1 MERDYGAE
9 LDEMKQQMEGIQ
21 ALLQNLLPQLQST
34 VQHVIPEAESV
45 MEKMMPDVQ
54 AVMEKIA
61 PNLPDCAKGGPH
73 PTVGHVE
80 KMVGMHP
87 DPHCSALLD
96 QLENKCGKSGCS
108 GRIAYLG
115 VFASGGRQ
123 STWIRSDVNADDLL
137 PLIENRT
144 AEKVLACIGSSDKLN
159 MLLAIL
165 RQPRTVAD
173 LVSDCGFTST
183 GQVYHHLKPLQNA
196 DLIIQDQRGRYIV
209 QPHRVQGL
217 VMLLAGISD
226 LVDPTYTQG
235 NFAD

>member
-1 MERDYGAE
+1 MERDYGTE
-9 LDEMKQQMEGIQ
+9 LDALKQQMEGIQ
-21 ALLQNLLPQLQST
+21 TALNSLLPNLQST
-34 VQHVIPEAESV
+34 EQMAPMMQTAAQQLLPE
-45 MEKMMPDVQ
+45 
-54 AVMEKIA
+54 
-61 PNLPDCAKGGPH
+61 LPDCAKGGPN

-87 DPHCSALLD
+87 DPHVSAILD
-96 QLENKCGKSGCS
+96 QLENSCGASGSS
-108 GRIAYLG
+108 GRIAYVG

-123 STWIRSDVNADDLL
+123 STWVRNDVNADDLL

-144 AEKVLACIGSSDKLN
+144 AEKVLACIGSNDKLN

-173 LVSDCGFTST
+173 LVSGCGFTST
-183 GQVYHHLKPLQNA
+183 GQVYHHLKPLLAA
-196 DLIIQDQRGRYIV
+196 DLITQDKRGSYII

-217 VMLLAGISD
+217 IMLLAGISD

>member
-9 LDEMKQQMEGIQ
+9 LDALKQQMENLQ
-21 ALLQNLLPQLQST
+21 AVLNNLLPGLQATAEQLL
-34 VQHVIPEAESV
+34 
-45 MEKMMPDVQ
+45 PD
-54 AVMEKIA
+54 
-61 PNLPDCAKGGPH
+61 LPDCATGGPN

-87 DPHCSALLD
+87 DPHISAILER
-96 QLENKCGKSGCS
+96 LENSCGTSGSS
-108 GRIAYLG
+108 GRITYAG

-123 STWIRSDVNADDLL
+123 STWVRSDVSADDLL

-144 AEKVLACIGSSDKLN
+144 AEKVLACIGSSERLN
-159 MLLAIL
+159 ILLAIL

-183 GQVYHHLKPLQNA
+183 GQVYHHLKPLLAAN
-196 DLIIQDQRGRYIV
+196 LIAQDKRGSYIIE
-209 QPHRVQGL
+209 PHRVQGL
-217 VMLLAGISD
+217 IMLLAGISD